1 MADVVALL
9 AGALVGGLG
18 LAPVCVLLA
27 QAWEKSKMQGATV
40 VAVGVMAI
48 VVSFAVMALAVVV
61 VHVVAGAL
69 VPAFACAMVSVFL
82 AGLGIRS
89 VKASRAMHAGG
100 ASEGDDG

>member
-1 MADVVALL
+1 MANVVALL

-18 LAPVCVLLA
+18 LAPVRILLA
-27 QAWEKSKMQGATV
+27 QAWEKSKMHSATV
-40 VAVGVMAI
+40 AAGVMAI
-48 VVSFAVMALAVVV
+48 VVSFSVMALAVVV
-61 VHVVAGAL
+61 VHVVASAR

-89 VKASRAMHAGG
+89 VKASRAMHSGG